1 MTTQTPIET
10 IRKSVTV
17 ALPRSRAFVVFTDDI
32 STWWPLESHSYGGEK
47 ATMAVFEGR
56 EGGRVYEVQS
66 DGTEADWATVTEW
79 DPPNGFTLDWK
90 ICPSEVEVRFI
101 EQNGSTR
108 VELEHRG
115 WERAGEGAEAMR
127 DNYAG
132 GWDFVLG
139 KLVAKAA

>member
-17 ALPRSRAFVVFTDDI
+17 ALPRSRAFVVFTDEI
-32 STWWPLESHSYGGEK
+32 STWCPLESHSYGGEK